1 MVRGFNAGAA
11 QFARGQLPCVDLA
24 RALVTVER
32 RWTAYTAARGAA
44 GVLDATHAA
53 RDQTLYAGVDSVE
66 HRFDKSGCERP

>member
-1 MVRGFNAGAA
+1 
-11 QFARGQLPCVDLA
+11 
-24 RALVTVER
+24 VTVEQ